1 MSKILE
7 KIEDYMVVSMME
19 PTPEVM
25 YGGEEELFNKM
36 ADFIVSLDPEVL
48 TDEEIEGVM
57 DIINDLEI
65 LAGTDDELELEEAA
79 KRAKKTLASKKTY
92 GRQWYAKNKTKVK
105 KTKKKIEKSAEGR
118 KRQRRKGIMLR
129 GNKTPTGRPVRKYNT
144 RGHTNA

>member
-7 KIEDYMVVSMME
+7 KLEDYIMVSMLE
-19 PTPEVM
+19 PTPEVAFVSD
-25 YGGEEELFNKM
+25 EELFNRM
-36 ADFIVSLDPEVL
+36 ADFITDIDPDIL
-48 TDEEIEGVM
+48 TDEQLETAIGILD
-57 DIINDLEI
+57 DIEI
-65 LAGTDDELELEEAA
+65 LIDDGDAVEEAA

-105 KTKKKIEKSAEGR
+105 KQKEKMQKSAEGR
-118 KRQRRKGIMLR
+118 KRQRKKGTMLK